1 MLFMRQNQIVFSFL
15 LTQFENENL
24 LRYHVI
30 EMNFKNTDSLML
42 GEVKF

>member
-15 LTQFENENL
+15 LTKFEHENL
-24 LRYHVI
+24 LRYHVFQL
-30 EMNFKNTDSLML
+30 NFKNTDSLML